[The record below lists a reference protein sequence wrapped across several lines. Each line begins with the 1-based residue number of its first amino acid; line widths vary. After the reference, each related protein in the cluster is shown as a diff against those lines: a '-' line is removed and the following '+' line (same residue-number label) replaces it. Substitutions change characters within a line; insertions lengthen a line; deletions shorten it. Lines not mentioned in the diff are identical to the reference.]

1 MTFSGETPHHHHHHP
16 PITQPMGTG
25 AEIHAASASPGAF
38 WGAPRFP
45 SPLSGGSAPS
55 LPHRS
60 GGEAAPRVGGEPRGG
75 TGGCATAAAAA
86 RGGGRRGCAPPTHPP
101 HRSPGDL
108 ASTSTGPRS
117 AGAAARP
124 VAAGPGGHRG
134 GSRVSSLSPPPPGP
148 GLALLAPLP
157 GPQAPV
163 KTVAKTSLLPPHRRR
178 GPALLK
184 SP

>member
-1 MTFSGETPHHHHHHP
+1 MRHPTTTTPP
-16 PITQPMGTG
+16 PLNRWGRVRRFTPPPPPWGLPRSFLGGSPLPVASQRGIRTEPAPPLRRGSSTPSRGG
-25 AEIHAASASPGAF
+25 APGGNRGLRYGRCCSPR
-38 WGAPRFP
+38 WGAARLCPP
-45 SPLSGGSAPS
+45 NTHSP
-55 LPHRS
+55 
-60 GGEAAPRVGGEPRGG
+60 
-75 TGGCATAAAAA
+75 
-86 RGGGRRGCAPPTHPP
+86 
-101 HRSPGDL
+101 RSPGDL